1 MGLHNSPR
9 GGGGSVPN
17 HTLNAHNTEPG
28 HFYNYQVCI
37 KIAIPF
43 YNKQSVQATYSTLEK
58 YQITGL
64 ILVRGQNSLEARKPN
79 NPFDLHDLRR
89 TEKQLKPETM
99 LNMPNSS

>member
-1 MGLHNSPR
+1 MGLHNSP
-9 GGGGSVPN
+9 GGGGGGRSVPN
-17 HTLNAHNTEPG
+17 HTFNALNTETG
-28 HFYNYQVCI
+28 HFYQVCI

-79 NPFDLHDLRR
+79 NPFDLQDR
-89 TEKQLKPETM
+89 ETT
-99 LNMPNSS
+99 

>member
-1 MGLHNSPR
+1 MGLHYSPTSR
-9 GGGGSVPN
+9 GGSVPN
-17 HTLNAHNTEPG
+17 QTLNAHNTEPG
-28 HFYNYQVCI
+28 HFYQLCI

-58 YQITGL
+58 YQISGP

-89 TEKQLKPETM
+89 TEKQLKT
-99 LNMPNSS
+99 